1 MYVGISFS
9 LRFQCPGFE
18 CEQTEDTRLQ
28 NGART
33 QNAAD
38 LRQRL
43 NYNLG
48 STAPN
53 QGYPVAITTNGDV
66 VGMSDLH
73 GNGVPMVRRDTQGVA
88 PSPHNSAGKMNGVC
102 VLGLGLLLLNCSVM
116 TYSVLEKKKKSGLG
130 WGRVIYVIMIVYK
143 VAVIVCEHGC
153 ECVSMC
159 VWIGVCV

>member
-116 TYSVLEKKKKSGLG
+116 TCARKKEKKWFGVGEGDLCN
-130 WGRVIYVIMIVYK
+130 YD
-143 VAVIVCEHGC
+143 
-153 ECVSMC
+153 CVQSCSYC
-159 VWIGVCV
+159 V